1 MWQYESYE
9 CYIWRWWYSASVEI
23 IYLGWFEFCIPRN
36 KVEGNEAEYSG
47 TEWYSMQVLLGLLVF
62 WWSWPSVGLVGFS
75 VLQALDEVALQSLQN
90 PKGPTSWELTTSHRR
105 LRDENK
111 TICKESTDADSHESF
126 LVSSGSLPDVQ
137 GFLRQWNILFEW
149 HNWLIQK
156 SAHFVGLQA
165 LVEGEETEGERW
177 PEPANTGLYVKLRN

>member
-1 MWQYESYE
+1 MKPSTVVLNGIPCKYCWV
-9 CYIWRWWYSASVEI
+9 CLYSDD
-23 IYLGWFEFCIPRN
+23 
-36 KVEGNEAEYSG
+36 
-47 TEWYSMQVLLGLLVF
+47 
-62 WWSWPSVGLVGFS
+62 
-75 VLQALDEVALQSLQN
+75 LQALDEVALQSLQN

-149 HNWLIQK
+149 HN
-156 SAHFVGLQA
+156 
-165 LVEGEETEGERW
+165 
-177 PEPANTGLYVKLRN
+177 